1 MTTLFEPPA
10 TSTDPSEDLR
20 EAVSGLVGAYT
31 GALADIADLI
41 RSRSRLSEDLDTA
54 RLRLDAA
61 ARRETELAAEYGAA
75 VLERDA
81 ARTEAQRT
89 RGQLADLLPVSLAG
103 VDLGEIRTVL
113 ARAHRP
119 RQDEEQEQSDRAD
132 LAWAVTV
139 LLPLAEA
146 AMEPR
151 PGTAAADRA
160 ASARQRECLTATED
174 TAAQEVAR

>member
-10 TSTDPSEDLR
+10 TSTDPSEDPR

-54 RLRLDAA
+54 RLRLEAA
-61 ARRETELAAEYGAA
+61 ARRESELVVEYGAA

-81 ARTEAQRT
+81 ARAEARRT
-89 RGQLADLLPVSLAG
+89 RGQLADLLPASLAG
-103 VDLGEIRTVL
+103 VDLGEIRTIV

-119 RQDEEQEQSDRAD
+119 ERDEEQEQSELAD

-146 AMEPR
+146 VMEPR
-151 PGTAAADRA
+151 PATAAAHRA
-160 ASARQRECLTATED
+160 ASAQRECPTATEA
-174 TAAQEVAR
+174 TAGAEVAR